1 MHNDI
6 YVQHGMSLRSFNVQ
20 FLSGAQC
27 KIIQSDSSS
36 CGEGEVMIENILGL
50 VVWIV
55 FGTQHHE
62 PALELI
68 NVHGKILQQRK
79 TV

>member
-1 MHNDI
+1 
-6 YVQHGMSLRSFNVQ
+6 
-20 FLSGAQC
+20 
-27 KIIQSDSSS
+27 
-36 CGEGEVMIENILGL
+36 MIENILGL

-68 NVHGKILQQRK
+68 NVHGKILGK
-79 TV
+79 DYNPSLSTCTLILYIYHPVAVWVHITL